1 MQTLCMF
8 ISCQDLLSQYN
19 MYLVSIFR
27 TISNYMN
34 INEKS
39 FYFEHVER
47 LNLQQIKNI
56 LDFSSPVG
64 KEVAKR
70 GWDLY
75 Q

>member
-1 MQTLCMF
+1 
-8 ISCQDLLSQYN
+8 

-70 GWDLY
+70 GWVLC

>member
-1 MQTLCMF
+1 
-8 ISCQDLLSQYN
+8 

-39 FYFEHVER
+39 FYFEHVKR

>member
-1 MQTLCMF
+1 
-8 ISCQDLLSQYN
+8 
-19 MYLVSIFR
+19 
-27 TISNYMN
+27 MN

-64 KEVAKR
+64 KEVAKQ
-70 GWDLY
+70 GWVFC